1 MVKTNKKSLVA
12 LVVMAFLL
20 VASIVMAA
28 TGAWFTASDNAS
40 GSEDIQFGKVAIDV
54 AEWDDTDGWS
64 NLGLTDGAENLH
76 AMPGSIYTGKFVI
89 SNAGDEDVYYKVT
102 AISVK
107 VSYEGADVTNVLSS
121 YITID
126 GDDTSAAPVLL
137 KVSDTKDVAITVTI
151 SEELPNEVPN
161 GEGKIVC
168 NGGELSLSFDITVE
182 AVQAANNTDGAN
194 GWA

>member
-76 AMPGSIYTGKFVI
+76 AMPGSI
-89 SNAGDEDVYYKVT
+89 
-102 AISVK
+102 
-107 VSYEGADVTNVLSS
+107 
-121 YITID
+121 
-126 GDDTSAAPVLL
+126 
-137 KVSDTKDVAITVTI
+137 
-151 SEELPNEVPN
+151 
-161 GEGKIVC
+161 
-168 NGGELSLSFDITVE
+168 
-182 AVQAANNTDGAN
+182 
-194 GWA
+194 